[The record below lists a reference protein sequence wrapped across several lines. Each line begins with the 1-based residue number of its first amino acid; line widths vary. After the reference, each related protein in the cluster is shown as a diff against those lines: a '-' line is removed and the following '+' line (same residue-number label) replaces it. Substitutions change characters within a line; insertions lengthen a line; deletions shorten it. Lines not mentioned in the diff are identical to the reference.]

1 MMPIKHIVSMML
13 ICFTQFASASE
24 GGEIAEGIF
33 VSAKTYDVPENE
45 APFFNFA
52 KKTPESSAADKL
64 FLKNFTTSDEIQA
77 GFDGAIK
84 RGWNYFFEGDYSTS
98 ARRFNQ
104 AHLLKPA
111 HAAVLHGFGVLAIV
125 RFKDP
130 DYGEEL
136 LSLAIQHPDT
146 PDMAYFD
153 MGLLPM
159 NSSRPADAIPFFRTA
174 TEKIPDYPAAWF
186 NLSVSL
192 MESSVDRDAAC
203 EVLRQAQVWFKDNTS
218 KRSSADLNR
227 AIGC

>member
-1 MMPIKHIVSMML
+1 MMPIKHLVSMML

-24 GGEIAEGIF
+24 GVEIAEGIF

-52 KKTPESSAADKL
+52 KKTPEGSAADKL

-153 MGLLPM
+153 MGLLLM

-192 MESSVDRDAAC
+192 MESSGDRDAAC